1 MIIMITIHVMQRESQ
16 WRSKGTLWLW
26 VR

>member
-1 MIIMITIHVMQRESQ
+1 MITIHVMQRESQ